1 MTRSHFP
8 AFSVWRIN
16 PRRCDAQVYRKEASS
31 SLAMSSAIL
40 FSNPSSRSL
49 ENGRLSGSAHT
60 RNSRSSAA
68 ASPADNRTARASAS
82 RTIRSEPSAVRV
94 MSPPVAGPIRPA
106 TDVRLPPLMLISRSR
121 VRLGKLEHVHGT
133 ARGRELGK
141 ILGGGC
147 DSECRVRIVRCEAA
161 RNNGADIA
169 PDSRVDGDA
178 LLAVGTNEG
187 HRAPDDARWQLR
199 LEQQPP
205 RSGIDRLERPVHR
218 AVEHQVTGRGE
229 DSAIY
234 WETLPDSPDLLSGS
248 RIPRN
253 QLPAVAA
260 RARVYRRACAD
271 ERRTL
276 DEVDLDRLVV
286 HAEVDGGDVEQ
297 ARDG

>member
-161 RNNGADIA
+161 RNIA
-169 PDSRVDGDA
+169 ADSRVDGDA
-178 LLAVGTNEG
+178 LLAVGPNEG
-187 HRAPDDARWQLR
+187 HRAPDDAGWQLR
-199 LEQQPP
+199 LEQHPP
-205 RSGIDRLERPVHR
+205 RSGIDRLEPPVHG
-218 AVEHQVTGRGE
+218 AVEDQVTGRGE

-234 WETLPDSPDLLSGS
+234 WETLPDSPDLLSGYG
-248 RIPRN
+248 IPRD
-253 QLPAVAA
+253 QLPPFAA
-260 RARVYRRACAD
+260 RARFYRRTCAD

-286 HAEVDGGDVEQ
+286 HAEVDGGD
-297 ARDG
+297 